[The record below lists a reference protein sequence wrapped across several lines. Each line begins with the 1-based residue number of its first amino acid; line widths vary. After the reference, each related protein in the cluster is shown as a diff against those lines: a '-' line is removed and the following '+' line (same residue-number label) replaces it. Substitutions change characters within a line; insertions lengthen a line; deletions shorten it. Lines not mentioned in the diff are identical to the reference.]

1 MLSTSISNDSLKP
14 GPERNFVHGVSRAA
28 HTDHRDFQPCQRLQG
43 QALPPS
49 ELRSAALISTEAKR
63 MADLFRVLRDRAR
76 SDSGRLQLHCQRLD
90 SEEQLLL
97 VYESQSTF
105 AGARLLLHQ
114 LSPAALPALWAD
126 PVCVHECLQ
135 ELIRNAL

>member
-1 MLSTSISNDSLKP
+1 MSHELRTPITVISS
-14 GPERNFVHGVSRAA
+14 HA
-28 HTDHRDFQPCQRLQG
+28 QRLQG
-43 QALPPS
+43 QVLPPP
-49 ELRSAALISTEAKR
+49 ELRSAALISTEAIR
-63 MADLFRVLRDRAR
+63 MADLFRVLCDQAR

-97 VYESQSTF
+97 VYEFLSTF
-105 AGARLLLHQ
+105 AGARLLLPQ

>member
-1 MLSTSISNDSLKP
+1 MVSHELRTPIIVISS
-14 GPERNFVHGVSRAA
+14 HA
-28 HTDHRDFQPCQRLQG
+28 QRLQG
-43 QALPPS
+43 QVLPPS

-63 MADLFRVLRDRAR
+63 MADLFRVLCDQAR

-90 SEEQLLL
+90 FEEQLLL

-114 LSPAALPALWAD
+114 LSPAALPAL
-126 PVCVHECLQ
+126 
-135 ELIRNAL
+135 